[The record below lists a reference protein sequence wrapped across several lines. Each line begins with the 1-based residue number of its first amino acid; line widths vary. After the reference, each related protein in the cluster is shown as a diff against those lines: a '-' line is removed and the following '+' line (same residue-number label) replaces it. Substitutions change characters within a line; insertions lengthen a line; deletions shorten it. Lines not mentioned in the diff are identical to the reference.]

1 VLYLVKSSEDTL
13 AAVEIDRSQAVIQE
27 IRETPGQWLYHYTTL
42 ETAIVHILPEQR
54 LRLSPF
60 SRMRDPREY
69 KRWFPPASGFIGD
82 VSEED
87 LMRGYAATEAR
98 LNSLRDEFKLLSFTT
113 DSESATEG
121 VYGRGFA
128 RSRLWEAYAG
138 LGSGVCIVLRKQDAL
153 EVIRPQLEALGRSA
167 HGPVAYENG
176 SLHTDITLHF
186 EEALSG
192 DVDAAAERIAANHLD
207 SLFLTKNTEWE
218 SEREYRFVVRSPA
231 EYEFV
236 GVAGAL
242 VAICRGPASVRDAE
256 HALRHFANELEIG
269 LGFVQWD
276 NNDPILLGRPLQ
288 RRA

>member
-1 VLYLVKSSEDTL
+1 MLYLVKSGEDTL
-13 AAVEIDRSQAVIQE
+13 AAVELDRSQAVIHE

-42 ETAIVHILPEQR
+42 ETALVHILPEQR

-69 KRWFPPASGFIGD
+69 KRLSPPASGFIGD

-98 LNSLRDEFKLLSFTT
+98 LNLLRDEFKLLSFTT

-153 EVIRPQLEALGRSA
+153 EVIRPQLEAFGRSA
-167 HGPVAYENG
+167 HGP
-176 SLHTDITLHF
+176 
-186 EEALSG
+186 
-192 DVDAAAERIAANHLD
+192 
-207 SLFLTKNTEWE
+207 
-218 SEREYRFVVRSPA
+218 
-231 EYEFV
+231 
-236 GVAGAL
+236 
-242 VAICRGPASVRDAE
+242 E

-276 NNDPILLGRPLQ
+276 NNDPILMGRPLQ
-288 RRA
+288 RKA